1 VTRYFERFYY
11 GDPMDEISEAVALE
25 RGTYVVEEDGPLHR
39 YRSILDGELR
49 RVIYTG
55 WDDPLEPRGDALG
68 RAEGAAIEI
77 YSPVERLPHGGH
89 RYRTWYLDVVGTVK
103 KILEPEVAADG
114 RLLRQS
120 LSGPDGELIS
130 YDVHR
135 YDDNGW
141 LIEIVT
147 HAPDGTVTGRQDA

>member
-1 VTRYFERFYY
+1 MTRYFERFSY
-11 GDPMDEISEAVALE
+11 GHPMDELAETVALE
-25 RGTYVVEEDGPLHR
+25 RGTYVVEEPGPPRR
-39 YRSILDGELR
+39 YRSLLDGELR

-55 WDDPLEPRGDALG
+55 WDDPTEPRSDAVR
-68 RAEGAAIEI
+68 RADGAAIEI
-77 YSPVERLPHGGH
+77 YSPIEYLPHGGH
-89 RYRTWYLDVVGTVK
+89 RYLTWYLDAVGTVQ
-103 KILEPEVAADG
+103 KILEPEVAANG
-114 RLLRQS
+114 RLLRES
-120 LSGPDGELIS
+120 LRGPDGDLIS